1 MKKNIVWLASYPK
14 SGNTWCRVFLANYL
28 SKSDEPVNIN
38 HLNIGAIFSSRQI
51 IEDNT
56 GFDIS
61 ELTADECDEL
71 RSFAFEKWAENYDEN
86 AFVKTHDAFVTLPSG
101 ENMFPVRKT
110 KAAVYF
116 IRNPLDV
123 AVSFANHL
131 GTDPEKAAEKM
142 CENKFCLAASKKKY
156 NQQIRQRLLSWSGH
170 VQSWT
175 TQNNFPVL
183 VVRYE
188 NILENSERE
197 FQSIL
202 QFLNIPYNSENFIKA
217 LKYSNFENM
226 KKAEQETG
234 FKEKSPACKTFFK
247 VGKSGYYKNILSE
260 NLIQKIINEHFACMK
275 KYHYLSNSGELI
287 I

>member
-1 MKKNIVWLASYPK
+1 
-14 SGNTWCRVFLANYL
+14 
-28 SKSDEPVNIN
+28 
-38 HLNIGAIFSSRQI
+38 
-51 IEDNT
+51 
-56 GFDIS
+56 
-61 ELTADECDEL
+61 
-71 RSFAFEKWAENYDEN
+71 
-86 AFVKTHDAFVTLPSG
+86 
-101 ENMFPVRKT
+101 
-110 KAAVYF
+110 
-116 IRNPLDV
+116 
-123 AVSFANHL
+123 
-131 GTDPEKAAEKM
+131 
-142 CENKFCLAASKKKY
+142 
-156 NQQIRQRLLSWSGH
+156 